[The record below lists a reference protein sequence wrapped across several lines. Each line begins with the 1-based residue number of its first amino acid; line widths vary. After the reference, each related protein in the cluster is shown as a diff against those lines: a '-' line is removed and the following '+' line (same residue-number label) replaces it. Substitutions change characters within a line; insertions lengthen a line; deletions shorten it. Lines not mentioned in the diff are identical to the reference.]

1 MAAWVRLSLGLLPAL
16 EHGGV
21 SGWGTVMMKPKERL
35 QFQKAKRTTK
45 AGANEAR
52 INGRKPSARNRLAL
66 ARACP

>member
-35 QFQKAKRTTK
+35 QFQKAKR
-45 AGANEAR
+45 AIEVRCREAR